1 MWLCNKHCANL
12 KACYFVRQ
20 WILNLQIQKACLGFH
35 KIADLLCYYL
45 LLYYPQG
52 EGGHGHPRTPWP
64 RPCANGLEPF
74 IGLKVS
80 HNEQKHAW
88 SVVTSSISWSN
99 FWGRQRCHF
108 YCLILLTDRGSP
120 EQLETNVG
128 VRCFLCYH
136 APWLQFACTSW
147 SSKQTLSL
155 N

>member
-20 WILNLQIQKACLGFH
+20 WILNLQIQKAWLGFH

-52 EGGHGHPRTPWP
+52 GGGHGHPRTPWP
-64 RPCANGLEPF
+64 RPYPNGLEPF

-88 SVVTSSISWSN
+88 SVVTSSISRSN
-99 FWGRQRCHF
+99 FLGETKVSF
-108 YCLILLTDRGSP
+108 LLLNTTYWPRVTWTVGDKRGS
-120 EQLETNVG
+120 
-128 VRCFLCYH
+128 
-136 APWLQFACTSW
+136 
-147 SSKQTLSL
+147 TLFSL
-155 N
+155 LSRSVASVCLYLTIK